1 MSVAAREVAV
11 GHRERVLAAREER
24 VVERED
30 GQLQWEVAR
39 EDEFARRVKD
49 REATWA
55 RQEAEREA
63 AWAKQVEEEKAGRG
77 AREIEVAKRAAWD
90 QYERDVGAAKFKR
103 SFSNV
108 DLNAR

>member
-11 GHRERVLAAREER
+11 GHRERVLAAREQR

-63 AWAKQVEEEKAGRG
+63 AWEEEKAGRA
-77 AREIEVAKRAAWD
+77 ARER
-90 QYERDVGAAKFKR
+90 QAAKDQHQRAIGLEKFKK
-103 SFSNV
+103 SWSNV

>member
-1 MSVAAREVAV
+1 VTVAAREVEV
-11 GHRERVLAAREER
+11 TAREQR

-39 EDEFARRVKD
+39 ENEFARRVKE

-55 RQEAEREA
+55 KQKAEREA
-63 AWAKQVEEEKAGRG
+63 VWAKQVEEEKAGRA
-77 AREIEVAKRAAWD
+77 ARELEVAKQAAWD

-103 SFSNV
+103 SFGNV